1 MKRMSSIWAI
11 YLRRFLC
18 LAPIPT
24 IVFAVIS
31 YPSGVSAQPCDEI
44 DKRITST
51 PAPPHYP
58 GGWSAYLEE
67 LKFAKRGVVDL
78 VLIGDS
84 LAQAWNTKMWSPIRV
99 VNLGVG
105 GDRTQDVLWRLGSR
119 EWQKLRPRKVLIIL
133 GTNNLNSDKV
143 CAINFGLM
151 QVFKRVAAIWPST
164 QIGFLEIPPRG
175 PRFLDYNDSRTQINA
190 AVLHIPGVKAINID
204 DAITCGWHIPCQN
217 YLDDNVHFTE
227 AGYRVIF
234 KSVMSALFGSTL
246 PMVPMQRR

>member
-1 MKRMSSIWAI
+1 MKRMISIWAI
-11 YLRRFLC
+11 YLRCFLR

-24 IVFAVIS
+24 IIFAVIS

-44 DKRITST
+44 DKLITST
-51 PAPPHYP
+51 PAPPRYP
-58 GGWSAYLEE
+58 GGWSVYLEE
-67 LKFAKRGVVDL
+67 LKFAKRKVVDL

-84 LAQAWNTKMWSPIRV
+84 LAQAWDTKMWSPMRV
-99 VNLGVG
+99 VNLGVA

-119 EWQKLRPRKVLIIL
+119 EWQKLRPHKVLIIL

-143 CAINFGLM
+143 CAINFGLV

-175 PRFLDYNDSRTQINA
+175 PQFLDYNDSRTQINA
-190 AVLHIPGVKAINID
+190 TVRHVPGVKAINVD
-204 DAITCGWHIPCQN
+204 DAITCGWHISCQN
-217 YLDDNVHFTE
+217 YLNDTVHFTE

-234 KSVMSALFGSTL
+234 KSVMSALFGSML
-246 PMVPMQRR
+246 P